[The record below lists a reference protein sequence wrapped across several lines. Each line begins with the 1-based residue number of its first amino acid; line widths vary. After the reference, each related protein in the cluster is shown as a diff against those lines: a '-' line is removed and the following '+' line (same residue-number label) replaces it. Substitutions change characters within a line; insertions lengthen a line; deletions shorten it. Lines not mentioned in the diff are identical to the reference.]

1 MIGHGVTDDIS
12 VASIVAGAHTV
23 ERTDEHLAHDPR
35 NSFKL
40 SLMVRG
46 QGLLIQGGRETVL
59 GPGDLAM
66 YDTSQQYAMLFDEDF
81 ASVVMMFPHES
92 LDLPLEYIQQLVGVK
107 LGGDL
112 RGLVGANLEWLGAH
126 LGTLSG
132 TSGARVARSVVDL
145 VGTMLAQE
153 LGSDAV
159 QDPRRQQLN
168 AILKYIDANLAVP
181 GLGPTQLA
189 LAHHI
194 STRHLHALFHD
205 GGTTV
210 AAWIRQ
216 RRLDRCRRML
226 ADPLNADV
234 SIASVAAGSGFTD
247 AAHFSRIFKAAYGES
262 PTELRQRTRLAA
274 AA

>member
-1 MIGHGVTDDIS
+1 
-12 VASIVAGAHTV
+12 
-23 ERTDEHLAHDPR
+23 
-35 NSFKL
+35 
-40 SLMVRG
+40 
-46 QGLLIQGGRETVL
+46 
-59 GPGDLAM
+59 
-66 YDTSQQYAMLFDEDF
+66 
-81 ASVVMMFPHES
+81 
-92 LDLPLEYIQQLVGVK
+92 
-107 LGGDL
+107 
-112 RGLVGANLEWLGAH
+112 
-126 LGTLSG
+126 
-132 TSGARVARSVVDL
+132 VARSVVDL

-153 LGSDAV
+153 LGSDAIH
-159 QDPRRQQLN
+159 DPRRQQLN
-168 AILKYIDANLAVP
+168 AILKYIDTNLAVP
-181 GLGPTQLA
+181 GLGPAQLA

-194 STRHLHALFHD
+194 STRHLHALFRD